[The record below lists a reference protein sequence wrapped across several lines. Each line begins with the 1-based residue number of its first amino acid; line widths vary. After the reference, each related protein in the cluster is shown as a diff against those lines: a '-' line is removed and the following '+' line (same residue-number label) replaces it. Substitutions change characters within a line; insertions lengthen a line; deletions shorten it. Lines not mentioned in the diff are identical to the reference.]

1 MAVHLRIATL
11 AALITIAGCSTVS
24 DVALPGAG
32 ADSTTSTDSSDTA
45 SAVDL
50 GTDPPAFNA
59 RSTGSHR
66 GIAKAECNIDR
77 DLKAARREAERVLKT
92 RAAAAGADY
101 VHVSGS
107 GPLDARGFCVDGY
120 LRIDGEG
127 FARQAPVEQD
137 AADDT
142 ADSLSGRLEE
152 LEALRE
158 RGLLNQN
165 EYQQLRERV
174 LDEAY

>member
-1 MAVHLRIATL
+1 MTVRLRIATL
-11 AALITIAGCSTVS
+11 AALITIAGCTTVS
-24 DVALPGAG
+24 DVVLPEAE
-32 ADSTTSTDSSDTA
+32 TDSSTNPDSSTTEQG
-45 SAVDL
+45 VEL
-50 GTDPPAFNA
+50 GTEPPTFNA

-66 GIAKAECNIDR
+66 GIAKAECNIDQ
-77 DLKAARREAERVLKT
+77 DLETARREAEQLLRR

-127 FARQAPVEQD
+127 FARQAPVKRD
-137 AADDT
+137 TADNT

-165 EYQQLRERV
+165 EYEQLRERV